1 MTLEISIPL
10 FLILL
15 IGLPHGASDI
25 LVARRMFGSN
35 YLKLALF
42 LSSYSAISVIIALI
56 WFLTP
61 FVSLALFLLISVS
74 HFGLMDTEKNKIL
87 SFRYARVLLYGAT
100 PIIIP
105 VTFHTA
111 DVNELFSLL
120 LFTEDHNFSDCIT
133 MLFPV
138 WLLGCTVIFVGG
150 GKLLKHEVLE
160 TLLLATILAYLPTL
174 WGFTLYFCL
183 IHSLR
188 HTSRLVKSLGNLNNN
203 DYLSL
208 IFIIFITI
216 FVILMAA
223 YALTTSTFDIGI
235 IRATFI
241 GLAALTVPHI
251 LLIDVYNGLARMKS
265 S

>member
-15 IGLPHGASDI
+15 IGLPHGASDV

-42 LSSYSAISVIIALI
+42 LSSYSVISIIIALI
-56 WFLTP
+56 WFFAP

-74 HFGLMDTEKNKIL
+74 HFGLMDTEKSKI
-87 SFRYARVLLYGAT
+87 FRFRSARAVLYGAT

-105 VTFHTA
+105 VTFHTT

-120 LFTEDHNFSDCIT
+120 LFTEDHTFADCIT
-133 MLFPV
+133 MLFPA
-138 WLLGCTVIFVGG
+138 WLLGCTAVFVGG
-150 GKLLKHEVLE
+150 GKQLKHEVVGILF
-160 TLLLATILAYLPTL
+160 LAATLAYLPTL

-208 IFIIFITI
+208 VFIIFISI

>member
-61 FVSLALFLLISVS
+61 FVSLALFLLLSVS
-74 HFGLMDTEKNKIL
+74 HFGLMDTEKNKIPP
-87 SFRYARVLLYGAT
+87 FRYARVILYGAT

-120 LFTEDHNFSDCIT
+120 LFTEEHNFSAYIN

-138 WLLGCTVIFVGG
+138 WLLGCTVIFVGA
-150 GKLLKHEVLE
+150 GKLLKYEILG
-160 TLLLATILAYLPTL
+160 LLFLSVTLAYLPTL
-174 WGFTLYFCL
+174 WGFALYFCL

-188 HTSRLVKSLGNLNNN
+188 HTRRLVNSLGKLNNN
-203 DYLSL
+203 DYLSV
-208 IFIIFITI
+208 IFIIFISI

-251 LLIDVYNGLARMKS
+251 LLIDIYNGLIRMKS